1 MSDAEKKQEK
11 KLPPCTIRVRRMTV
25 NRLLQRKQFVIDIL
39 HPGRRGVTKAEL
51 TELLA
56 KMFKVTDPKTI
67 FTYGFKTQY
76 GGGRTVGFGL
86 IYENLQ
92 VAKRFEPKYRQVR
105 AGIAEAKKAGTRK
118 LNKDARKKAK
128 KQWGTRVKKA
138 KEDKK

>member
-1 MSDAEKKQEK
+1 MSDEKKQEK
-11 KLPPCTIRVRRMTV
+11 NLPPCTIRIRRMTV
-25 NRLLQRKQFVIDIL
+25 NRLLQRKQFVIQVL

-51 TELLA
+51 TDLLA

-67 FTYGFKTQY
+67 FTYGFRTDF

-92 VAKRFEPKYRQVR
+92 VAKRFEPKYRQLR
-105 AGIAEAKKAGTRK
+105 AKLIENKKAGTRK
-118 LNKDARKKAK
+118 VKKDARKKAK

-138 KEDKK
+138 KEEKK